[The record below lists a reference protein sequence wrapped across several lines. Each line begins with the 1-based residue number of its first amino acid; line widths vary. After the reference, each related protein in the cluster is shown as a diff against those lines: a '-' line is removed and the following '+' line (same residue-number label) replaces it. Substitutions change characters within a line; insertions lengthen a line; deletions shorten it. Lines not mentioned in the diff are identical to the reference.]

1 MGAPKQKWTSEEEEA
16 LLAGVNKHGA
26 GKWRTIQKD
35 PEFGHCLAARSN
47 IDLKAKWRNMSV
59 SASGQGSRERSKIP
73 KLKALPGIPSSGAPT
88 QDASPAAVVD
98 PSKSLQD
105 GKVPPRYNTMIIEA
119 LSTMQ
124 DPSGSEIGAISRF
137 IEQRHEVPPNFRRL
151 LSSKLRRLVGQDKIE
166 KGISRSF
173 QGGEARDRLSLVDH
187 GGGQTGF
194 VDRSALVNEMGGLPA
209 PVNMM
214 GGQPAL
220 FVTPPQILREVVQG
234 GEKRVK
240 RETYSSRF
248 LVSPFTAP
256 RAEQDE
262 VSALDAGYMDPSR
275 SLTLEELNLVKNAYD
290 NEGLSW
296 LRCLWRDESWV
307 DDEGINLY
315 MEFLTERRIK
325 YPLQYPQNCL
335 FVNTFFMRILEFDIK
350 KIYEYGAGDHN
361 NREDLGGK
369 VLPRNMLS
377 MVKGIHEGKHMWEYD
392 CVYFPLNA
400 RERHWFLAVLYP
412 RRRMLELYDSL
423 HYEWEGKYDTF
434 VKAFLEGVRWIFH
447 IVDDGNSYWE
457 DQWTVEMIMATPKQN
472 NGYDCG
478 VYVMKYIDFLCS
490 RKSIDFGRDDIPKFR
505 KTLSFDCLQMYRQYA
520 VVPQSVVAKRESKDE
535 VDIEEVKQLVGPEV
549 EVLTKRKKLASKP
562 ITNRFLFRKRK
573 KDV

>member
-1 MGAPKQKWTSEEEEA
+1 MDKEDDVGKADEEKKEVGKERKSKKKMDIKEEMGKEEDGKREVGKERGKKKMYTKEEMGHEASRQEAGKPPYEVLIEQLSTNISTQFGRINYKLKLSSRVTRSRKDIQELREENHNTCKEMKMLRAELEA
-16 LLAGVNKHGA
+16 L
-26 GKWRTIQKD
+26 
-35 PEFGHCLAARSN
+35 
-47 IDLKAKWRNMSV
+47 
-59 SASGQGSRERSKIP
+59 
-73 KLKALPGIPSSGAPT
+73 
-88 QDASPAAVVD
+88 
-98 PSKSLQD
+98 
-105 GKVPPRYNTMIIEA
+105 
-119 LSTMQ
+119 
-124 DPSGSEIGAISRF
+124 
-137 IEQRHEVPPNFRRL
+137 
-151 LSSKLRRLVGQDKIE
+151 